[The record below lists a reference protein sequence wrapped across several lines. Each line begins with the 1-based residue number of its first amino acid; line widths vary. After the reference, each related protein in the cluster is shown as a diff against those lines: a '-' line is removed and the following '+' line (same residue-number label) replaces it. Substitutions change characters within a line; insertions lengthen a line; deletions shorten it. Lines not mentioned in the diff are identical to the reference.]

1 MALALLRI
9 GAAGSLWEPTLETG
23 LPGVPHLLG
32 LGTVSALLLA
42 GFGTP
47 PRWRRRHRP
56 SLNSLRSRHRRTP
69 CSIGAFASTHGT
81 RRTLRRRAPV
91 WTKNSDLILTRRS
104 AVLRS
109 PCRAFH
115 VAQERA
121 RCAAALADR
130 FEILSIVVG
139 RLNRHRIRSDASTV
153 LHDGISHTRRYAR
166 GNPNVIST
174 TEGRPKFGSKV
185 NQGRPAPLE
194 STNGRPWLLSIE
206 YRECR

>member
-1 MALALLRI
+1 M
-9 GAAGSLWEPTLETG
+9 
-23 LPGVPHLLG
+23 
-32 LGTVSALLLA
+32 
-42 GFGTP
+42 
-47 PRWRRRHRP
+47 
-56 SLNSLRSRHRRTP
+56 
-69 CSIGAFASTHGT
+69 SIGAFASTHGT

-109 PCRAFH
+109 PCRTFH

-139 RLNRHRIRSDASTV
+139 RLNRHRTRSDASTV
-153 LHDGISHTRRYAR
+153 LHDGISHTPRYAR

-194 STNGRPWLLSIE
+194 STNRRPWLLSIE
-206 YRECR
+206 YRECRCLHIIRVGYHVIDCECSAVFGDCAADLAYWLASSFQCEFDGVGIDPHP